1 MPATS
6 SKKLLNL
13 HLLNTGK
20 NWQSASLNQKG
31 KYIFIQFCRTSQT
44 SIRQL
49 RDSKPN
55 SKDLSSK
62 SSNHEVKV
70 EIKQSGDK

>member
-1 MPATS
+1 MPATL
-6 SKKLLNL
+6 SKKLLNS

-31 KYIFIQFCRTSQT
+31 NNIFIQFCGTSQT
-44 SIRQL
+44 SVRQL

-55 SKDLSSK
+55 SKDLTSK

-70 EIKQSGDK
+70 EIEQSGDK